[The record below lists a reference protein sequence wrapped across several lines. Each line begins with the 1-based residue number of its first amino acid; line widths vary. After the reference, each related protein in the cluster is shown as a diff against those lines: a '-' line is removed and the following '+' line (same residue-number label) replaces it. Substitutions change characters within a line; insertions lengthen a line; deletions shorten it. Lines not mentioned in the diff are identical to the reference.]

1 MSRRFG
7 SQEPRIESG
16 DILVNQGNTDA
27 DVNRIEDSFNRLMGK
42 VGVVVNRSVALVS
55 QMRDKLDQ
63 TIQTTFLNNTQKNL
77 KDEDASD
84 PFYSGR
90 DSGFMQ
96 GVGLDEVLDSF
107 FDFGRSVVEEFGA
120 VVTQVFGDLNEAVEE
135 EKKQGQT
142 ECSLISLCTV
152 CITQYQF
159 ICVYVNC
166 SELYTWCFRVSY
178 HYYQE
183 YNQNLKL
190 QIL

>member
-1 MSRRFG
+1 MSRRFF

-120 VVTQVFGDLNEAVEE
+120 VVTQVFGDKTGSCAEISVSRLQSVGSCRASVRRVR
-135 EKKQGQT
+135 GR
-142 ECSLISLCTV
+142 CSQVRTYCLIRLV
-152 CITQYQF
+152 
-159 ICVYVNC
+159 
-166 SELYTWCFRVSY
+166 LFRSQV
-178 HYYQE
+178 H
-183 YNQNLKL
+183 
-190 QIL
+190 